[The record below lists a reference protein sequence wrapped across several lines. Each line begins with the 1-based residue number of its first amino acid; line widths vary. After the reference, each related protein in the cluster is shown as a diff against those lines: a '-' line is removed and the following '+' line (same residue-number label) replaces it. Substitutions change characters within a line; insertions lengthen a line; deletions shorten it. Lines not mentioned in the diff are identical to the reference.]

1 MRTTR
6 KMLSLFLAFVMV
18 MNLLPA
24 GAVAATTS
32 KDVVYLSISF
42 DGEYID
48 DKNGDPIVYLPVSM
62 ADIAEVDLTEYGL
75 DNMLYDANGDGNYET
90 TAL

>member
-24 GAVAATTS
+24 GAVAATAS
-32 KDVVYLSISF
+32 EDVVYLSISF
-42 DGEYID
+42 DGTYID
-48 DKNGDPIVYLPVSM
+48 DKNGDTMVYLPIS
-62 ADIAEVDLTEYGL
+62 L
-75 DNMLYDANGDGNYET
+75 D
-90 TAL
+90 